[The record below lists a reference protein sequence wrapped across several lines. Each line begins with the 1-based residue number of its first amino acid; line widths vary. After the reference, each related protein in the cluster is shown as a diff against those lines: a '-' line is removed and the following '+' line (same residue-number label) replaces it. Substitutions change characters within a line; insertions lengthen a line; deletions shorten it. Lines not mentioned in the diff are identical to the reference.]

1 MFTQAGMSI
10 PDYGFVGKGAKK
22 RRKEY
27 LSAVIKGY
35 YQDYLDLTLFF
46 ETALTRG
53 YATALSLVS
62 ARGDA
67 PSKIE
72 DS

>member
-1 MFTQAGMSI
+1 MPI
-10 PDYGFVGKGAKK
+10 PDYGFVGRGAKK
-22 RRKEY
+22 RKQSY

-35 YQDYLDLTLFF
+35 YQDYFDLMRFF
-46 ETALTRG
+46 EESLERG
-53 YATALSLVS
+53 YATDLRLDSE
-62 ARGDA
+62 RGDA